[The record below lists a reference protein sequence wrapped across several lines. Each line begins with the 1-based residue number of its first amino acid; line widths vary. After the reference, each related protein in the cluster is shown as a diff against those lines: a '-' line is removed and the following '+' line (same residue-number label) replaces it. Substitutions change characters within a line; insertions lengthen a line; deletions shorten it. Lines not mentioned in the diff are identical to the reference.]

1 MAAPQMMTAAPAAAA
16 PVEEAAAEEEEEAA
30 PEVIQ
35 TEFTVKLTGFDA
47 KAKLKIIKQLKTS
60 LELPLNQWFEVGK
73 IHKNFRSLQNLSTNT
88 CIFFLTSF
96 PLSHAKTMA
105 ESVPVDLAKDVSKDE
120 AEKMAKIFEE
130 LGGTVKID

>member
-1 MAAPQMMTAAPAAAA
+1 MMAAPQMMAAASAAAA
-16 PVEEAAAEEEEEAA
+16 SAEEAAA

-60 LELPLNQWFEVGK
+60 LELPLNQ
-73 IHKNFRSLQNLSTNT
+73 
-88 CIFFLTSF
+88 
-96 PLSHAKTMA
+96 AKTMA

-130 LGGTVKID
+130 LGGPVKID